1 MNVTFIMS
9 VDLKKLLRVK
19 HFISRQAALVG
30 NGLKKLFVGS
40 DDKEPIIGISEWF
53 YFTGLA
59 VLTAGVAEIS
69 VAAAW
74 ITCGTVMLLT
84 YAASFYSYIRKQK

>member
-1 MNVTFIMS
+1 M
-9 VDLKKLLRVK
+9 KKLLSIKRFASK
-19 HFISRQAALVG
+19 QAALVG
-30 NGLKKLFVGS
+30 NGLRKLFVGS
-40 DDKEPIIGISEWF
+40 GDTKPIIGISELF

-59 VLTAGVAEIS
+59 VLTVGVAEIS

-84 YAASFYSYIRKQK
+84 YAASFYSYIRKVK

>member
-1 MNVTFIMS
+1 M
-9 VDLKKLLRVK
+9 KKLLRVNQFASK
-19 HFISRQAALVG
+19 QAALVG
-30 NGLKKLFVGS
+30 NGLKRLFVGI
-40 DDKEPIIGISEWF
+40 DDEEPTIGPSELF
-53 YFTGLA
+53 YFVALA
-59 VLTAGVAEIS
+59 VLTAGVAEIN